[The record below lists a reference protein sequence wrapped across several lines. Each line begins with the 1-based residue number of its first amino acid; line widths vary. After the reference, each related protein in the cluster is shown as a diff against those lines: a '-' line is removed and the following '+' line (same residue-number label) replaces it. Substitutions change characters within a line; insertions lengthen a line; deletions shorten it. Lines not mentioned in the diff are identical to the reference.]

1 MAAAPT
7 RLILECIR
15 LLLINLTRA
24 NIQLIPTVVFPPYAL
39 AYPPLRSTVQ
49 LNWSPDTLREQ
60 SKTYWVKKASFW
72 ASRHVGGNGD
82 RPSELARSWALQI
95 ERRHRCPD
103 PGQSSFTQNRKGKHV
118 PSAARSTKYCKC
130 FEAVTDKASRTGCR
144 CQPFTVLYTTVHGCT
159 EAGMG
164 PGNAV
169 YGPTI
174 IRPLPRTHHLETK
187 LPVVLHWGASRGTR
201 ARGHAVTNRYEDK
214 ITSRG

>member
-39 AYPPLRSTVQ
+39 AYPPLHSTVQ

-118 PSAARSTKYCKC
+118 HLPQEAQSTASVLRQSRTRQAARDA
-130 FEAVTDKASRTGCR
+130 AVNHLQC
-144 CQPFTVLYTTVHGCT
+144 CT
-159 EAGMG
+159 RG

-169 YGPTI
+169 YRPTI

>member
-1 MAAAPT
+1 MYSPIAHKPDSSKHSIDPHSSFPT
-7 RLILECIR
+7 
-15 LLLINLTRA
+15 
-24 NIQLIPTVVFPPYAL
+24 
-39 AYPPLRSTVQ
+39 LRPCLPATSQYSTVQ

-159 EAGMG
+159 EAGVWTVCIG
-164 PGNAV
+164 
-169 YGPTI
+169 
-174 IRPLPRTHHLETK
+174 RPLSDLFRVPITWR
-187 LPVVLHWGASRGTR
+187 R
-201 ARGHAVTNRYEDK
+201 NRQWFWIGVHQEEHELGDML
-214 ITSRG
+214 